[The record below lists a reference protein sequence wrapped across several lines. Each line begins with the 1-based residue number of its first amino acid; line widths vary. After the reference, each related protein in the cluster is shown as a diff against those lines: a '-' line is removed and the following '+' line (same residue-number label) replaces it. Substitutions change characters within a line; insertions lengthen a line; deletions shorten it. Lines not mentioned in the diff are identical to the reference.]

1 MLKIIVLHTPVSPKF
16 LTTVNVMLNPKL
28 FAVYVL

>member
-16 LTTVNVMLNPKL
+16 LTTVNVMLNEIKNKS
-28 FAVYVL
+28 F